1 MQNLYLSRSEWRTL
15 RKMRGRDAVPETEI
29 PNCKYLYKSGLIVPN
44 LTYRQDGFNAMVRD
58 GTYKLSDEYFRYAE
72 YRREQL
78 LHWLVPVVISAA
90 ALAVSF
96 VALFK

>member
-1 MQNLYLSRSEWRTL
+1 MRNLYLSRSEWRTL
-15 RKMRGRDAVPETEI
+15 RKMRGRDFVPETEI
-29 PNCKYLYKSGLIVPN
+29 PNCEYLCKSGLIVPN
-44 LTYRQDGFNAMVRD
+44 LTFRQDGFAATVRD
-58 GTYKLSDEYFRYAE
+58 GTYRLSDEYFRYAE

-78 LHWLVPVVISAA
+78 LQWLVPVAISAA